1 MLTKSKLQQM
11 SDSQLQSYVMDYAR
25 QNKMG
30 DTEAADMLQR
40 FQAMREQT
48 PTAPSTGVTKGRN
61 KPRKMGKKYG
71 GGVKTQGYRYG
82 GKACRGRKANYKA

>member
-1 MLTKSKLQQM
+1 MLTKGQLQQM

-30 DTEAADMLQR
+30 DMQAADMLKR
-40 FQAMREQT
+40 LQAMRQDT
-48 PTAPSTGVTKGRN
+48 PAAPSTGVTKGRN
-61 KPRKMGKKYG
+61 KPRRMG
-71 GGVKTQGYRYG
+71 KTQGYKYG